1 VTSPPRSLQ
10 TLTGRYDR
18 AAFEPQGGRA
28 RVRLAVVGSDAWH
41 AVLDGGMARLLP
53 ADGDADATLTADP
66 KAWTAIAEDVR
77 GGMNAYHSGR
87 LVVRRNLHLGV
98 GFLAATSG
106 LTGPGRLCFRMV
118 ATCRARLS
126 TVEAG
131 SGRPVDAP
139 ECTMAS
145 RSLVERLAASGC
157 LTRTPVSQDDPREE
171 KTR

>member
-1 VTSPPRSLQ
+1 
-10 TLTGRYDR
+10 
-18 AAFEPQGGRA
+18 
-28 RVRLAVVGSDAWH
+28 
-41 AVLDGGMARLLP
+41 VLDGGMARLLP

-106 LTGPGRLCFRMV
+106 LTGPGRLRFRMV

-131 SGRPVDAP
+131 DP
-139 ECTMAS
+139 EMARTAVPAS
-145 RSLVERLAASGC
+145 RRLAPCGGSPNRSLGHW
-157 LTRTPVSQDDPREE
+157 PDGPRGTNES
-171 KTR
+171 

>member
-1 VTSPPRSLQ
+1 
-10 TLTGRYDR
+10 
-18 AAFEPQGGRA
+18 
-28 RVRLAVVGSDAWH
+28 
-41 AVLDGGMARLLP
+41 VLDGGMARLLP
-53 ADGDADATLTADP
+53 ADLDADATLTADP

-139 ECTMAS
+139 E
-145 RSLVERLAASGC
+145 
-157 LTRTPVSQDDPREE
+157 
-171 KTR
+171 